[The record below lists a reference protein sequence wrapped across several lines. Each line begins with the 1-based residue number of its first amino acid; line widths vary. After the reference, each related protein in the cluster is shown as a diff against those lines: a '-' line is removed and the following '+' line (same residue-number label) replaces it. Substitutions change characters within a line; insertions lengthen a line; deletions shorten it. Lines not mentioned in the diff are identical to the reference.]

1 MIQKESTMTQ
11 YHKENSNHAQD
22 FTVRPQFTRTAMLL
36 GEDGLKKLADAR
48 VALFGVGGVGGH
60 VAEALIR
67 SGVGALDLIDNDTV
81 EASNI
86 NRQLVATT
94 ATIGKYK
101 VDVMASRAKTINPDV
116 IIRPHRLFYLPET
129 KDRFDFHDYDYVID
143 AVDTVAAKLALIEE
157 AKRCNTPIICSMGAG
172 NKLDPTRFEVADIT
186 KTSVDPLAKV
196 IRRECKHR
204 GIRHLKVVYSKEKP
218 KKVGGRTPG
227 STAFV
232 PSVVG
237 LIIAGEV
244 VCDLT
249 GVRPEK

>member
-1 MIQKESTMTQ
+1 MAQHPS
-11 YHKENSNHAQD
+11 ENSNNSQD
-22 FTVRPQFTRTAMLL
+22 FTVKPQFTRTAMLL
-36 GEDGLKKLADAR
+36 GEAGLKKLKNAR

-60 VAEALIR
+60 AAEALVR
-67 SGVGALDLIDNDTV
+67 SGIGALDLIDHDTV

-94 ATIGKYK
+94 DTIGKYK
-101 VDVMASRAKTINPDV
+101 VDVMTSRANTINPDTV
-116 IIRPHRLFYLPET
+116 IHPHRLFYLPET
-129 KDRFDFHDYDYVID
+129 KDQFDFHDYDYVID

-157 AKRCNTPIICSMGAG
+157 AKRCGTPIICSMGAG
-172 NKLDPTRFEVADIT
+172 NKLDPTRFEVADIA

-196 IRRECKHR
+196 IRRECKRR

-244 VCDLT
+244 VRDLT
-249 GVRPEK
+249 GVQPEK